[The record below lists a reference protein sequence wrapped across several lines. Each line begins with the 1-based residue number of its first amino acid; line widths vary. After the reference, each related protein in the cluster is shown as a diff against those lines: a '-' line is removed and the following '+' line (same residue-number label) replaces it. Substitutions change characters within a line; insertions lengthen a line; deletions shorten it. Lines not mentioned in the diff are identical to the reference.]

1 MFIHYRTAG
10 FILKKVDRGEADQLL
25 TIYTKD
31 FGKLE
36 ILAKAVRKIFS
47 KLKSGAEIFYLSEIE
62 FIQGK
67 TRKTLTDAILIE
79 KFENLRKDLKR
90 IKIAYKISEF
100 LDNLISGQEPDEKIW
115 RLLLE
120 TFNKLNTEYKIK
132 DIRYPSVAKGGEE
145 RMFFEYKI
153 YYYFVWNFLL
163 ILGYSPELYSCVLC
177 QKNLSTEHIKRLCAS
192 VLDRAQGNLCSG
204 LVPGK
209 LFFSAKE
216 GGVICQKCFKELK
229 LDKSSRQIWR
239 EGKEITTETIKILRI
254 ILEKDWTLFSKL
266 KIEKPNLKSLNKIT
280 REYYS
285 YIRPCSR
292 AKLSTG

>member
-1 MFIHYRTAG
+1 MFVHHRTSG
-10 FILKKVDRGEADQLL
+10 FILKKVDRRETDQLL

-36 ILAKAVRKIFS
+36 ILAKAIRKISS

-79 KFENLRKDLKR
+79 KFENLKKDLKR

-100 LDNLISGQEPDEKIW
+100 LDNLISGQEPDQKIW

-120 TFNKLNTEYKIK
+120 TFNKLNTECKIK
-132 DIRYPSVAKGGEE
+132 EIR
-145 RMFFEYKI
+145 YKI
-153 YYYFVWNFLL
+153 YYYFAWNLLL
-163 ILGYSPELYSCVLC
+163 ILGYRPELYNCVLC
-177 QKNLSTEHIKRLCAS
+177 QKK
-192 VLDRAQGNLCSG
+192 

-216 GGVICQKCFKELK
+216 GGVICQKCFKELE
-229 LDKSSRQIWR
+229 LGKSPHQIWCG
-239 EGKEITTETIKILRI
+239 GKEITTETIKILRI
-254 ILEKDWTLFSKL
+254 ILKKNWTLFSKL
-266 KIEKPNLKSLNKIT
+266 KIEKPNLKSLNTIIN
-280 REYYS
+280 EYYS
-285 YIRPCSR
+285 YTESR
-292 AKLSTG
+292 LRDEGEEEF

>member
-1 MFIHYRTAG
+1 MFVHHRTSG
-10 FILKKVDRGEADQLL
+10 FILKKVNRRETDQLL

-36 ILAKAVRKIFS
+36 ILAKAIRKISS

-120 TFNKLNTEYKIK
+120 TFNKLNT
-132 DIRYPSVAKGGEE
+132 RAAAKCGEE

-153 YYYFVWNFLL
+153 YYYFAWNLLL
-163 ILGYSPELYSCVLC
+163 ILGYRPELYSCVLC
-177 QKNLSTEHIKRLCAS
+177 QKKLVA
-192 VLDRAQGNLCSG
+192 GN
-204 LVPGK
+204 

-229 LDKSSRQIWR
+229 LGKSPHQIWR
-239 EGKEITTETIKILRI
+239 GGSQRDKSLFHPSLHSGKEITAETVKILRI
-254 ILEKDWTLFSKL
+254 ILKKDWALFSKL
-266 KIEKPNLKSLNKIT
+266 KIEKSNLKSLDTIIN
-280 REYYS
+280 EYYS
-285 YIRPCSR
+285 YTEASAEVEKKEFSSTTESR
-292 AKLSTG
+292 TAGRR

>member
-1 MFIHYRTAG
+1 MFVHHRTSG
-10 FILKKVDRGEADQLL
+10 FILKKVDRRENDQLL

-47 KLKSGAEIFYLSEIE
+47 KLRAGAEIFYLSEIE

-100 LDNLISGQEPDEKIW
+100 LDNLILGQEADEKIW

-120 TFNKLNTEYKIK
+120 TFNKLNTRAAAKSK
-132 DIRYPSVAKGGEE
+132 SASLSFPPSSRKRDSVGEEE

-153 YYYFVWNFLL
+153 YYYFAWNLLL
-163 ILGYSPELYSCVLC
+163 ILGYRPELYSCVLC
-177 QKNLSTEHIKRLCAS
+177 QKK
-192 VLDRAQGNLCSG
+192 
-204 LVPGK
+204 LVPVK
-209 LFFSAKE
+209 LFFSTKG

-229 LDKSSRQIWR
+229 LGKSPHQIWCG
-239 EGKEITTETIKILRI
+239 GKEITAETIKILRI
-254 ILEKDWTLFSKL
+254 ILKKDWTLFSKL
-266 KIEKPNLKSLNKIT
+266 KIEKPNLRSLDTIIN
-280 REYYS
+280 EYYL

>member
-1 MFIHYRTAG
+1 MFLHYRTPG
-10 FILKKVDRGEADQLL
+10 FILKKVDRRETDQLL

-36 ILAKAVRKIFS
+36 ILAKAIRKISS

-100 LDNLISGQEPDEKIW
+100 LDNLISGQEADEKIW

-120 TFNKLNTEYKIK
+120 TFNKLNT
-132 DIRYPSVAKGGEE
+132 RAAAKGEE

-153 YYYFVWNFLL
+153 YYYFAWNLLL
-163 ILGYSPELYSCVLC
+163 ILGYRPELYSCVLC
-177 QKNLSTEHIKRLCAS
+177 QKK
-192 VLDRAQGNLCSG
+192 

-209 LFFSAKE
+209 LFFSTKE

-229 LDKSSRQIWR
+229 LGKSPRQIWCG
-239 EGKEITTETIKILRI
+239 GKEITAETIKILRI
-254 ILEKDWTLFSKL
+254 ILKKDWTLFSKL
-266 KIEKPNLKSLNKIT
+266 KIEKPNLKSLNTIIN
-280 REYYS
+280 EYYS
-285 YIRPCSR
+285 YTESHTAGRR
-292 AKLSTG
+292 